1 MTIIPLKKPPT
12 PAPPSNQNSIRKVAF
27 GQIPE
32 SKGQR
37 IVLYG
42 TGGIGKSTLAC
53 LAPGPVAFIDADESL
68 AILKSQLVEADVPLP
83 SLVNAHD
90 WESMRAELKSDG
102 WDKIK
107 TIVGDTAT
115 MMEQWATSFTLKTV
129 PHEKGHKVQ
138 RIEDYGFG
146 KGYQHIY
153 DTFLG
158 LLADFDRHVRAGRNV
173 ILIAHECTSTVPNPR
188 GEDYLRY
195 EPRLQNP
202 SSGKASIRHR
212 LKEWADHVLF
222 LGYDVEV
229 DKDGVAQ
236 GQGTRTLYS
245 AELPFCMAKSRTT
258 TEQFDIILGQSP
270 WDSIIK

>member
-1 MTIIPLKKPPT
+1 MPPQPKT
-12 PAPPSNQNSIRKVAF
+12 APPQPSPAQAAAKKITF
-27 GQIPE
+27 GTVQAK
-32 SKGQR
+32 KGSR

-42 TGGIGKSTLAC
+42 TGGIGKTSLAC
-53 LAPGPVAFIDADESL
+53 LAPGPVAFVDADESL
-68 AILKSQLVEADVPLP
+68 PILQEQLKAADVALPLI
-83 SLVNAHD
+83 VTVTD
-90 WESMRAELKSDG
+90 WKSAREALKSDG
-102 WDKIK
+102 WEKVQ
-107 TIVGDTAT
+107 TIVIDTVT
-115 MMEQWATSFTLKTV
+115 KLEEWCVLHTV
-129 PHEKGHKVQ
+129 QNVPNDKGNKVA

-146 KGYQHIY
+146 KGYQHVY

-158 LLADFDRHVRAGRNV
+158 ILADLDRHVRAGRNV

-202 SSGKASIRHR
+202 SSGKGSIRHR
-212 LKEWADHVLF
+212 IKEWADHLLF
-222 LGYDVEV
+222 LGYDVVV
-229 DKDGVAQ
+229 DNNGIAQ

-258 TEQFDIILGQSP
+258 SEQFDVVLGQSI